1 MKTLGGFTYTA
12 PCPNCPR
19 DCTWTATLHE
29 TGSPATMPTSATTV
43 DGGNCPCTTP
53 APDVAA

>member
-12 PCPNCPR
+12 PCPRCPR
-19 DCTWTATLHE
+19 DCTWTTTLHE
-29 TGSPATMPTSATTV
+29 ADTAFGSEPTTTV
-43 DGGNCPCTTP
+43 DGGNCTCTP